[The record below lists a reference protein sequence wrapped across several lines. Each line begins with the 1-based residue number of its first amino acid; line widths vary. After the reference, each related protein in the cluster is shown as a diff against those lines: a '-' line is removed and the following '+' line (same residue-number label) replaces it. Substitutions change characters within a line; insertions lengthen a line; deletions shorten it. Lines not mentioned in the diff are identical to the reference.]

1 MGGWDTSESVADMPE
16 DRAVFL
22 DNWFPETDKVTVRR
36 GSEVHSTGLTGM
48 VETLIEYTALSGAGK
63 LFAAN
68 NGSIYE
74 VTSGGAVGSAV
85 STGHTNNRWQYV
97 NMGTAGGQF
106 VRLVNGADTPLL
118 YNGSTWAT
126 TAITGPTAANLVW
139 CNVHQRRLWVGEED
153 SLSAWYLAVN
163 NVSGAA
169 TEFPLAGIF
178 RLGGFIMA
186 MGTWTRDAGDG
197 MDDVAVFL
205 TSEGECAIYSGT
217 DPSDAALWL
226 LVGVFRIGK
235 PIGRRCFVSAG
246 SDLIIVTQDGFV
258 PLSAILTLDRAQAQ
272 RAAYR
277 NKYLKLSMMQ
287 SVFIRGFLVGN
298 QFYIPKV
305 FSSSST
311 SHFRAFYL
319 ISMCLIQSPG
329 HRVVLLVWMRFVSGF
344 LMMIYITVVAT
355 GVFINGILD
364 RVIPQPASPR
374 ISPPMDLR
382 RFLTLDL
389 KGGINHLKKLSPYLK
404 AVDLL
409 TLPSI
414 LIWIFRSYLHRAL
427 LPSLLPVP
435 ARLYGGQ
442 VNGALPNGAQGKLFI
457 LDGGELEELVEP
469 PLFVSGYR
477 RRPYGLRG
485 WRPTSSSSLA
495 VICNAD
501 LQRGYCHQSLG
512 TESYT
517 SRYKWLRSMYS
528 YWLCRLRQQA
538 HSRVR
543 V

>member
-1 MGGWDTSESVADMPE
+1 MGGWDTSESIADMPAN
-16 DRAVFL
+16 RAVFL

-106 VRLVNGADTPLL
+106 ARLVNGTDTPLL

-217 DPSDAALWL
+217 DPADAALWL

-235 PIGRRCFVSAG
+235 PVGRRCFVSAG

-272 RAAYR
+272 RAALSKQISKVVNDAVRLYSGVFGWQPILYPKGVQLIFNIPFSSILSHQYVFNTITGAPCRFIGMDAFCFGLLDDDLYYGGGDGRVYKWDSGSSDNPAGVSQDIVADGSQAFSYFGSEGR
-277 NKYLKLSMMQ
+277 NKLFKEVEPM
-287 SVFIRGFLVGN
+287 FE
-298 QFYIPKV
+298 
-305 FSSSST
+305 SS
-311 SHFRAFYL
+311 
-319 ISMCLIQSPG
+319 G
-329 HRVVLLVWMRFVSGF
+329 
-344 LMMIYITVVAT
+344 
-355 GVFINGILD
+355 
-364 RVIPQPASPR
+364 
-374 ISPPMDLR
+374 PP
-382 RFLTLDL
+382 
-389 KGGINHLKKLSPYLK
+389 NA
-404 AVDLL
+404 AVDLNL
-409 TLPSI
+409 DFQILPSQSLAAVSTSGAGEALWGSGKWGVAKWGAGKI
-414 LIWIFRSYLHRAL
+414 VYSGWRGARGTGRAAAL
-427 LPSLLPVP
+427 RIRVSTSTIRPSWL
-435 ARLYGGQ
+435 AT
-442 VNGALPNGAQGKLFI
+442 NF
-457 LDGGELEELVEP
+457 
-469 PLFVSGYR
+469 LFVPG
-477 RRPYGLRG
+477 G
-485 WRPTSSSSLA
+485 
-495 VICNAD
+495 N
-501 LQRGYCHQSLG
+501 
-512 TESYT
+512 
-517 SRYKWLRSMYS
+517 M
-528 YWLCRLRQQA
+528 
-538 HSRVR
+538 
-543 V
+543 